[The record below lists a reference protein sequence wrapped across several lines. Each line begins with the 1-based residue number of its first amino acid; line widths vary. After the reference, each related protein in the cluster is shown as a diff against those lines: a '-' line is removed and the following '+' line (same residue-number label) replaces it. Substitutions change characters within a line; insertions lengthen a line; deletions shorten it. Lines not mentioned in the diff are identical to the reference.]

1 MTRWRIV
8 GLGAGL
14 ILAGAALFWMVSK
27 SAVFSPVGP
36 QQERMADM
44 PRMNMPGM
52 DRRTDPTAPRSGGTG
67 RSDMPAESERAADM
81 ITIPPERLQTIGV
94 KYQEVT
100 RRPLD
105 KVIRTVGRVAVDERR
120 LAKVTIKFHGWIE
133 RLFVSATGD
142 HVKKGQRL
150 FTIYSP
156 DLVATQ
162 EEYLLAL
169 QSRKQL
175 GESEITEVAAGS
187 KDLLEATRHRLHLWD
202 IGDEHIRELERTK
215 QVTKTL
221 PIHSPITGTVIH
233 KEVLQGTHVE
243 PGEELYTIADL
254 SHVWIL
260 ADIYEYE
267 LPSIK
272 VGQEATVTLSYD
284 SNTKLNGRIAFIY
297 PTVDPKTRTAVV
309 RFEVGNA
316 EGKLKPEMYTNVELH
331 IPLGVQLALPEG
343 AILDTGTRTVVFVDR
358 GHGTLELRDVR
369 VGAKVEQFYIVE
381 SGLMPGE
388 RVVASA
394 TFLIDSESKLMAAT
408 NMMGSLG
415 MAGINME
422 QARMGQME
430 MGDMKMSDM
439 KMGET
444 GMPETQSAIRQEKIV
459 DGFTIALSTDPSPPR
474 VGQNRI
480 LVQVTDESGQ
490 MVPSVNLTLTSA
502 MSMPGMPLTST
513 PMQQLRK
520 NGLYEAGINLGM
532 AGQWDLTVTVQR
544 QSGPS
549 IRATFSVTPSAG
561 GMSGMQGMEQA
572 ERP

>member
-1 MTRWRIV
+1 MNRWRIA

-14 ILAGAALFWMVSK
+14 IVAGAALFWLMSRP
-27 SAVFSPVGP
+27 AVFSPADS

-44 PRMNMPGM
+44 LGMNMPGM
-52 DRRTDPTAPRSGGTG
+52 DMKRNQTGTRSGGAAK
-67 RSDMPAESERAADM
+67 SDMPVEPEGVAGTVT
-81 ITIPPERLQTIGV
+81 ITLDRLQKIGV

-105 KVIRTVGRVAVDERR
+105 KVIRTVGRVALDERR

-133 RLFVSATGD
+133 QLFVSAAGD
-142 HVKKGQRL
+142 HVNKGQRL

-175 GESEITEVAAGS
+175 GESEIPEVAAGS

-221 PIHSPITGTVIH
+221 PIHSPISGTVIR
-233 KEVLQGTHVE
+233 KEILQGAHVE

-267 LPSIK
+267 LSSIK

-284 SNTKLNGRIAFIY
+284 PTIKLHGRIAFIY

-309 RFEVGNA
+309 RFEVDNA
-316 EGKLKPEMYTNVELH
+316 TDKLKPEMYTNVELH
-331 IPLGVQLALPEG
+331 IPLGVHLTVPEG
-343 AILDTGTRTVVFVDR
+343 AVLDTGTRKVVFVDR
-358 GHGTLELRDVR
+358 GQGRLETRDVR
-369 VGAKVEQFYIVE
+369 VGAKVEQVYIVE
-381 SGLMPGE
+381 SGLMLGE

-394 TFLIDSESKLMAAT
+394 AFLIDSESKLRAAT
-408 NMMGSLG
+408 NMMGQLG

-422 QARMGQME
+422 QARMGQMDMADME
-430 MGDMKMSDM
+430 MGGM
-439 KMGET
+439 KMGQT
-444 GMPETQSAIRQEKIV
+444 DMPGKQSPIRQEKMV
-459 DGFTIALSTDPSPPR
+459 GEFAFTLSTDPSPPR
-474 VGQNRI
+474 VGENRL
-480 LVQVTDESGQ
+480 LVQVTDGSGRA
-490 MVPSVNLTLTSA
+490 VPNINLTLTST
-502 MSMPGMPLTST
+502 MPMPGMPVTTTS
-513 PMQQLRK
+513 LRLREK
-520 NGLYEAGINLGM
+520 GLYEASINLGM
-532 AGQWDLTVTVQR
+532 AGQWDLTVIVQR
-544 QSGPS
+544 KSGPP
-549 IRATFSVTPSAG
+549 IQATFSVTASSG
-561 GMSGMQGMEQA
+561 GRMPGMQGMKGT